1 MARLSDIAAIC
12 NVSSATVSRVLNG
25 DASLSVSKEVA
36 EHILSTAA
44 DLGYKTPRMRKKADD
59 RLSVV
64 IFAKAIARPGFEE
77 SLIKKLEPLAD
88 KYSVG
93 FSIAHEAHHA
103 DGCIFIGNYT
113 DEEIKEL
120 SQEAPVVLI
129 NCKKEGYKY
138 DRILMDYDESERM
151 VIDFFLSKGI
161 NDIGYFG
168 GIYNKDGVVI
178 GLKRQKGFYAAL
190 ENAGVF
196 KAENNLIASMD
207 SYSSYHAVLMK
218 EKIPEGIIFSN
229 SEFAF
234 GALKAL
240 KERSLK
246 PVTVV
251 YQDIE
256 VGSYELESN
265 IMEIYSGELWET
277 AVHLLL
283 EKIQGSRTLSIAV
296 SLPGKIRI
304 L

>member
-12 NVSSATVSRVLNG
+12 NVSSATVSRVLNE

-36 EHILSTAA
+36 EHIVSTASE
-44 DLGYKTPRMRKKADD
+44 LGYKTPRMRKKECG
-59 RLSVV
+59 RLSVI

-77 SLIKKLEPLAD
+77 SLIRKLEPLAE
-88 KYSVG
+88 KYSVC
-93 FSIAHEAHHA
+93 FSAAHEPRLA

-113 DEEIKEL
+113 DEEIDGL
-120 SQEAPVVLI
+120 SQGAPVVLI
-129 NCKKEGYKY
+129 NCKREGYKY
-138 DRILMDYDESERM
+138 DRILMDYDESEKM

-161 NDIGYFG
+161 RDIGYFG
-168 GIYNKDGVVI
+168 GIYSEDGVVI
-178 GLKRQKGFYAAL
+178 GTKRQKGFYDAL
-190 ENAGVF
+190 ENANVF
-196 KAENNLIASMD
+196 KAENNLIAGMD
-207 SYSSYHAVLMK
+207 SYSSYHAVMMK
-218 EKIPEGIIFSN
+218 ERIPEGIIFSN

-240 KERSLK
+240 KERSLN

-256 VGSYELESN
+256 VGSYDLESN
-265 IMEIYSGELWET
+265 IMEIYSDELWET